1 MTKQANDNS
10 VLTIESNSIDY
21 VAPQNRHGKP
31 VDLFTLWF
39 CTNVAPLAV
48 ISGATSVL
56 VFHLDLASAVLAIV
70 AGQFFGAIF
79 HALTSAQGPLVG
91 VPQMIQSRAQ
101 FGRYGSLL
109 VVGFTTLIYLGFF
122 VSNIIL
128 AGKTL
133 HTAAPAIPVT
143 IGTVLGAVLA
153 TLVGVLG
160 YHFIHRFNKVGA
172 WFMGGALVI
181 GMILL
186 APGLDA
192 HTLRQGHFDLAN
204 WFAMF
209 GLCAVWQISF
219 APYTSDY
226 SRYMPVS
233 TGFAKTFAFTYFG
246 TSLGTVF
253 AFLFGVL
260 AVSAGQAN
268 DAMQAVLTQT
278 GMFGY
283 VLIFLFLVNII
294 GHNGMNLYGGVL
306 SFITAAQ
313 TFRPD
318 WVPGRTVRIVV
329 STVLLVASTATALWA
344 SNNFIAIFLNAIFAM
359 RIVLAP
365 WVAINLVDFYLI
377 NKRRYVV
384 AEIVGNGT
392 GLYGSFNIKAIAL
405 YVFGIVV
412 QVPFMEESF
421 FHGPLS
427 AIAGGA
433 DVSWMIG
440 LVATALA
447 YYLLAPDDASRSP
460 RGSSRRSPASA
471 AASE

>member
-1 MTKQANDNS
+1 MMTNPANDNS
-10 VLTIESNSIDY
+10 VLTIESNSIEY
-21 VAPQNRHGKP
+21 VAPENRHGKP

-56 VFHLDLASAVLAIV
+56 IFHLDLVSAILAIV
-70 AGQFFGAIF
+70 VGQFFGAIF

-133 HTAAPAIPVT
+133 HAAIPPVPVPVA
-143 IGTVLGAVLA
+143 TVMGAVLA
-153 TLVGVLG
+153 TLVGVIG

-172 WFMGGALVI
+172 WFMGSALLI
-181 GMILL
+181 GMILM

-192 HTLRQGHFDLAN
+192 HVFQQGHFDLSG

-226 SRYMPVS
+226 SRYLPSS
-233 TGFAKTFAFTYFG
+233 TGFVKTFAFTYFG
-246 TSLGTVF
+246 TSLGTIF
-253 AFLFGVL
+253 AFVFGVV
-260 AVSAGQAN
+260 AVSTGHTT
-268 DAMQAVLTQT
+268 DAMQAIRTQT

-294 GHNGMNLYGGVL
+294 GHNGMNLYGAVL

-313 TFRPD
+313 TFRPH
-318 WVPGRTVRIVV
+318 WMPGRNVRVVV
-329 STVLLVASTATALWA
+329 STILLIGSTVTALWA
-344 SNNFIAIFLNAIFAM
+344 SSNFIAIFLNAIFAM

-365 WVAINLVDFYLI
+365 WIAINLVDFYLI
-377 NKRRYVV
+377 NKRHYHV
-384 AEIVGNGT
+384 AEIISSDGGM
-392 GLYGSFNIKAIAL
+392 YGSFNVTAIAL
-405 YVFGIVV
+405 YVFGIAV

-421 FHGPLS
+421 FHGPWASLL
-427 AIAGGA
+427 GGA
-433 DVSWMIG
+433 DVSWMVG

-447 YYLLAPDDASRSP
+447 YYLLAPTNGSRSP
-460 RGSSRRSPASA
+460 RRAPAGA
-471 AASE
+471 TASE

>member
-1 MTKQANDNS
+1 MKHPENDNS
-10 VLTIESNSIDY
+10 VLTIESNSIEY
-21 VAPQNRHGKP
+21 VPPEARHGKP
-31 VDLFTLWF
+31 ADLFTLWF

-48 ISGATSVL
+48 ISGATAVL
-56 VFHLDLASAVLAIV
+56 VFHLDLMSALLAIV

-133 HTAAPAIPVT
+133 HTAAPSVPVPLA
-143 IGTVLGAVLA
+143 TVLGAIFA
-153 TLVGVLG
+153 TLVGVIG
-160 YHFIHRFNKVGA
+160 CDFIHRFNKVGA

-181 GMILL
+181 GIALM

-192 HTLRQGHFDLAN
+192 RIFQLGHFDLAN

-226 SRYMPVS
+226 SRYLPAS
-233 TGFAKTFAFTYFG
+233 TGFAKTYAYTYFG
-246 TSLGTVF
+246 TSLGTIF

-260 AVSAGQAN
+260 AVSTGHST
-268 DAMQAVLTQT
+268 DAMQAVREQT

-306 SFITAAQ
+306 SIITATQ

-318 WVPGRTVRIVV
+318 WVPGRNVRIAV
-329 STVLLVASTATALWA
+329 SGVLLVASTITALWA
-344 SNNFIAIFLNAIFAM
+344 SSNFIAIFLNAIFAM

-365 WVAINLVDFYLI
+365 WIAINLIDFYLV
-377 NKRRYVV
+377 NDRHYRV
-384 AEIVGNGT
+384 AEIVSSNGSV
-392 GLYGSFNIKAIAL
+392 YGSFNARSIAI
-405 YVFGIVV
+405 YIFGIAI

-421 FHGPLS
+421 FHGPWAS
-427 AIAGGA
+427 IAGGA
-433 DVSWMIG
+433 DVSWMVG

-447 YYLLAPDDASRSP
+447 YRLFASKVGAGCPQR
-460 RGSSRRSPASA
+460 SA
-471 AASE
+471 AAAR

>member
-1 MTKQANDNS
+1 MKHPENDNN
-10 VLTIESNSIDY
+10 VLAIESNSIEY
-21 VAPQNRHGKP
+21 VAPEARHGKP
-31 VDLFTLWF
+31 ADLFTLWF

-56 VFHLDLASAVLAIV
+56 VFHLDLVSAILAIA
-70 AGQFFGAIF
+70 AGQFFGALF

-133 HTAAPAIPVT
+133 HTAAPSVPAPVA
-143 IGTVLGAVLA
+143 TVIGAVLA
-153 TLVGVLG
+153 TLVGVIG
-160 YHFIHRFNKVGA
+160 CHFIHRFNKVGA
-172 WFMGGALVI
+172 WFMGGALLVGI
-181 GMILL
+181 ALM
-186 APGLDA
+186 APRLDA
-192 HTLRQGHFDLAN
+192 QIFQQGHFDLAN

-209 GLCAVWQISF
+209 GLCAVWQTSF

-226 SRYMPVS
+226 SRYLPTS
-233 TGFAKTFAFTYFG
+233 AGFAKTFAYTYFG
-246 TSLGTVF
+246 TSLGTIF

-260 AVSAGQAN
+260 AVSTGHST
-268 DAMQAVLTQT
+268 DAMLAIREQT
-278 GMFGY
+278 GVFGY

-306 SFITAAQ
+306 SLITAAQ
-313 TFRPD
+313 TFRPN
-318 WVPGRTVRIVV
+318 WAPGRNVRIVV
-329 STVLLVASTATALWA
+329 STVLLVSSTGIALWA
-344 SNNFIAIFLNAIFAM
+344 SSNFIAIFLNAIFAM

-377 NKRRYVV
+377 NDRHYSV
-384 AEIVGNGT
+384 AEIISSNG
-392 GLYGSFNIKAIAL
+392 GSYGSFNFKAITI
-405 YVFGIVV
+405 YVFGIAI

-421 FHGPLS
+421 FHGPWASIL
-427 AIAGGA
+427 GGA
-433 DVSWMIG
+433 DVSWMVG
-440 LVATALA
+440 LIATALA
-447 YYLLAPDDASRSP
+447 CYLFASKDGS
-460 RGSSRRSPASA
+460 SSRRRCPA
-471 AASE
+471 AAQALE

>member
-1 MTKQANDNS
+1 MKSQSNDNS

-21 VAPQNRHGKP
+21 VAPADRHGKP

-56 VFHLDLASAVLAIV
+56 VFHLDVVSAILAIC

-133 HTAAPAIPVT
+133 HTAVPAVPIPV
-143 IGTVLGAVLA
+143 GTVLGAILA
-153 TLVGVLG
+153 TLVGVIG
-160 YHFIHRFNKVGA
+160 YHFIHRFNKIGA
-172 WFMGGALVI
+172 WFMGGALLI
-181 GMILL
+181 GMIMM

-192 HTLRQGHFDLAN
+192 QIFRQGHFDVAN

-226 SRYMPVS
+226 SRYLPVS

-246 TSLGTVF
+246 TSLGTIF

-260 AVSAGQAN
+260 AVSTGHAT
-268 DAMQAVLTQT
+268 DAMEAIRTQT
-278 GMFGY
+278 GVFGY

-306 SFITAAQ
+306 SLITAAQ
-313 TFRPD
+313 TFRPH
-318 WVPGRTVRIVV
+318 WVPGRNVRIVV
-329 STVLLVASTATALWA
+329 SGVLLVSSTVTALWA
-344 SNNFIAIFLNAIFAM
+344 SSNFLSIFLTAIFAM

-377 NKRRYVV
+377 SNRRYRVS
-384 AEIVGNGT
+384 EIIGTHNGA
-392 GLYGSFNIKAIAL
+392 YGAFNVKAIAIYL
-405 YVFGIVV
+405 LGIAI

-421 FHGPLS
+421 FHGPWAS
-427 AIAGGA
+427 IMGGA
-433 DVSWMIG
+433 DVSWMVG
-440 LVATALA
+440 LIATAVT
-447 YYLLAPDDASRSP
+447 YYLFGSNDGSRSL
-460 RGSSRRSPASA
+460 RAVPAGA
-471 AASE
+471 RASE

>member
-1 MTKQANDNS
+1 MTKQDS
-10 VLTIESNSIDY
+10 DGGVLAIESNSIDH
-21 VAPQNRHGKP
+21 VPPEARHGKP
-31 VDLFTLWF
+31 ADLFTLWF

-56 VFHLDLASAVLAIV
+56 VFHLDLISAVLAIA

-133 HTAAPAIPVT
+133 HTAMPAIPVPAA
-143 IGTVLGAVLA
+143 TVVGAVLA
-153 TLVGVLG
+153 TLVGVIG
-160 YHFIHRFNKVGA
+160 CHFIHRFNKIGA
-172 WFMGGALVI
+172 WFMGGALLI
-181 GMILL
+181 GFALM

-192 HTLRQGHFDLAN
+192 RVFAHGHFDSAN

-226 SRYMPVS
+226 SRYLPS
-233 TGFAKTFAFTYFG
+233 SAGFGKTFAYTYFG
-246 TSLGTVF
+246 TSLGTIF

-260 AVSAGQAN
+260 AVSTGHST
-268 DAMQAVLTQT
+268 DAMQAIRDQT
-278 GMFGY
+278 GAFGY
-283 VLIFLFLVNII
+283 VLILLFLINII
-294 GHNGMNLYGGVL
+294 GHNGMNLYGAVL

-313 TFRPD
+313 TFSPR
-318 WVPGRTVRIVV
+318 WIPGRNVRVGV
-329 STVLLVASTATALWA
+329 SAVLLAASTATALWA
-344 SNNFIAIFLNAIFAM
+344 SNDFISIFLNAIFAL

-365 WVAINLVDFYLI
+365 WVAINLIDFYLVH
-377 NKRRYVV
+377 NRHYRV
-384 AEIVGNGT
+384 AEIVSSNG
-392 GLYGSFNIKAIAL
+392 GVYGAFNVKAIAIYL
-405 YVFGIVV
+405 FGIAV
-412 QVPFMEESF
+412 QVPFIEERF
-421 FHGPLS
+421 FHGPWASIL
-427 AIAGGA
+427 GGA
-433 DVSWMIG
+433 DVSWMVG
-440 LVATALA
+440 LCATALVCCLFA
-447 YYLLAPDDASRSP
+447 SKDGSRS
-460 RGSSRRSPASA
+460 RGRCPAGA
-471 AASE
+471 GALD

>member
-1 MTKQANDNS
+1 MKHPENDNS
-10 VLTIESNSIDY
+10 VLAIESNSIEY
-21 VAPQNRHGKP
+21 VVPEARHGKP
-31 VDLFTLWF
+31 ADLFTLWF

-56 VFHLDLASAVLAIV
+56 VFHLDLVSAILAIA

-109 VVGFTTLIYLGFF
+109 VVGFTILIYLGFF

-133 HTAAPAIPVT
+133 HTAAPVIPVT
-143 IGTVLGAVLA
+143 VATVLGAALA
-153 TLVGVLG
+153 TLVGVIG
-160 YHFIHRFNKVGA
+160 CHFIHRFNKVGA
-172 WFMGGALVI
+172 WFMGGALLI
-181 GMILL
+181 GMVLM
-186 APGLDA
+186 APELDA
-192 HTLRQGHFDLAN
+192 RIFQQGHFDLAN

-226 SRYMPVS
+226 SRYLPAS
-233 TGFAKTFAFTYFG
+233 TGFAKTFAYTYFG
-246 TSLGTVF
+246 TSLGTIF

-260 AVSAGQAN
+260 AVSTGHST
-268 DAMQAVLTQT
+268 DAMQAVRTQT
-278 GMFGY
+278 GLFGY

-306 SFITAAQ
+306 SIITAAQ
-313 TFRPD
+313 TFRPH
-318 WVPGRTVRIVV
+318 WAPGRSVRIVV
-329 STVLLVASTATALWA
+329 STLLLVASTATALWA
-344 SNNFIAIFLNAIFAM
+344 SSNFISIFLTAIFAM

-365 WVAINLVDFYLI
+365 WIAINLIDFYLV
-377 NKRRYVV
+377 NNRHYRVS
-384 AEIVGNGT
+384 EIISSNG
-392 GLYGSFNIKAIAL
+392 GVYGSFNVKAIAI
-405 YVFGIVV
+405 YVFGIAI

-421 FHGPLS
+421 FHGPWAS
-427 AIAGGA
+427 IAGGA
-433 DVSWMIG
+433 DISWMVG
-440 LVATALA
+440 LVATAITCRLF
-447 YYLLAPDDASRSP
+447 ASKVDSRTP
-460 RGSSRRSPASA
+460 RRSPAA
-471 AASE
+471 AQASE

>member
-1 MTKQANDNS
+1 MKHAENDSS
-10 VLTIESNSIDY
+10 VMTIESSSIEY
-21 VAPQNRHGKP
+21 VAPENRHGRP
-31 VDLFTLWF
+31 ADLFTLWF

-48 ISGATSVL
+48 ISGATAVL
-56 VFHLDLASAVLAIV
+56 VFHLDVVSAMLAIV

-133 HTAAPAIPVT
+133 HTVVPPIPES
-143 IGTVLGAVLA
+143 IGTVLGAILA
-153 TLVGVLG
+153 TLVGVIG

-172 WFMGGALVI
+172 WFMGGALLI
-181 GMILL
+181 GLVLM
-186 APGLDA
+186 APGIDA
-192 HTLRQGHFDLAN
+192 EMFRQGHFTLSG

-226 SRYMPVS
+226 SRYLPVS
-233 TGFAKTFAFTYFG
+233 AGFGKTFACTYFG
-246 TSLGTVF
+246 TSLGTIF

-260 AVSAGQAN
+260 AVSTGHAT
-268 DAMQAVLTQT
+268 DAMQAVRTQT
-278 GMFGY
+278 GLFGY
-283 VLIFLFLVNII
+283 VLILLFLVNII
-294 GHNGMNLYGGVL
+294 GHNGMNLYGAVL

-318 WVPGRTVRIVV
+318 WIPGRRVRVVV
-329 STVLLVASTATALWA
+329 STALLLVSTVTALWA
-344 SNNFIAIFLNAIFAM
+344 SSNFIAIFLNAIFAM
-359 RIVLAP
+359 RIVLVP
-365 WVAINLVDFYLI
+365 WVAINLVDFYLV
-377 NKRRYVV
+377 NDRRYQVT
-384 AEIVGNGT
+384 ELIGSNT
-392 GLYGSFNIKAIAL
+392 GVYGSFNARAIAIYL
-405 YVFGIVV
+405 FGIAV

-421 FHGPLS
+421 FHGPWASVL
-427 AIAGGA
+427 GGA
-433 DVSWMIG
+433 DVSWMVG
-440 LVATALA
+440 MAATAMV
-447 YYLLAPDDASRSP
+447 YYLFAPGKGSRSRP
-460 RGSSRRSPASA
+460 GVPA
-471 AASE
+471 AARASK

>member
-1 MTKQANDNS
+1 MTKPANDSS
-10 VLTIESNSIDY
+10 VLAIESNSIDY
-21 VAPQNRHGKP
+21 VAPDARHGKP
-31 VDLFTLWF
+31 ADLFTLWF

-56 VFHLDLASAVLAIV
+56 VFHLDPVSAIV
-70 AGQFFGAIF
+70 AIAAGQFFGAIF

-128 AGKTL
+128 AGNTL
-133 HTAAPAIPVT
+133 HTAAPSVPVPVA
-143 IGTVLGAVLA
+143 TVIGAVLA
-153 TLVGVLG
+153 TLVGVIG
-160 YHFIHRFNKVGA
+160 CHFIHRFNKVGA
-172 WFMGGALVI
+172 WFMGSALVVGI
-181 GMILL
+181 ALM
-186 APGLDA
+186 APSIDA
-192 HTLRQGHFDLAN
+192 GTLQQGHFDLAN

-226 SRYMPVS
+226 SRYLPAS
-233 TGFAKTFAFTYFG
+233 AGFAKTFAYTYFG
-246 TSLGTVF
+246 TSLGTIF

-260 AVSAGQAN
+260 AVSTGHST
-268 DAMQAVLTQT
+268 DAMQAIRDQT
-278 GMFGY
+278 GGFGY

-294 GHNGMNLYGGVL
+294 GHNGMNLYGAVL

-313 TFRPD
+313 TFRPH
-318 WVPGRTVRIVV
+318 WVPGRNVRVIV
-329 STVLLVASTATALWA
+329 STILLVVSTATALWA
-344 SNNFIAIFLNAIFAM
+344 SSNFIAIFLNAIFAM

-365 WVAINLVDFYLI
+365 WVAINLIDFYLV
-377 NKRRYVV
+377 NNRHYRV
-384 AEIVGNGT
+384 AEIISSNG
-392 GLYGSFNIKAIAL
+392 GVYGSFNVKAIAI
-405 YVFGIVV
+405 YVFGIAV

-421 FHGPLS
+421 FHGPWASIL
-427 AIAGGA
+427 GGA
-433 DVSWMIG
+433 DVSWMMG

-447 YYLLAPDDASRSP
+447 CYLFASKDGARS
-460 RGSSRRSPASA
+460 RGRCPA
-471 AASE
+471 AAEVLE

>member
-1 MTKQANDNS
+1 MKDQSNDNS
-10 VLTIESNSIDY
+10 VLTIESNSIEY
-21 VAPQNRHGKP
+21 VAPADRHGKP

-56 VFHLDLASAVLAIV
+56 VFHLDVVSAILAIA

-133 HTAAPAIPVT
+133 HTAVPAVPVAV
-143 IGTVLGAVLA
+143 GTVLGAILA
-153 TLVGVLG
+153 TLVGVIG

-172 WFMGGALVI
+172 WFMGGALLI
-181 GMILL
+181 GMIMM

-192 HTLRQGHFDLAN
+192 RIFQQGHFDLSN

-226 SRYMPVS
+226 SRYLPAT

-246 TSLGTVF
+246 TSLGTIF

-260 AVSAGQAN
+260 AISTSHAS
-268 DAMQAVLTQT
+268 DAMEAIRTQT
-278 GMFGY
+278 GLFGY
-283 VLIFLFLVNII
+283 VLILLFLVNII

-313 TFRPD
+313 TFRPN
-318 WVPGRTVRIVV
+318 WVPGRNVRIVV
-329 STVLLVASTATALWA
+329 STVLLVSSTVTALWA
-344 SNNFIAIFLNAIFAM
+344 SSNFIAIFLTAIFAM
-359 RIVLAP
+359 RIVLVP

-377 NKRRYVV
+377 SNRRYRVS
-384 AEIVGNGT
+384 EIIGSNG
-392 GLYGSFNIKAIAL
+392 GVYGSFNFKAIAIYL
-405 YVFGIVV
+405 FGIAV

-421 FHGPLS
+421 FHGPWAS
-427 AIAGGA
+427 IMGGA
-433 DVSWMIG
+433 DVSWIVG
-440 LVATALA
+440 LVATAVTYFLFA
-447 YYLLAPDDASRSP
+447 SNDGSRARHTAPA
-460 RGSSRRSPASA
+460 GVPAS
-471 AASE
+471 E

>member
-1 MTKQANDNS
+1 MKQAENDS
-10 VLTIESNSIDY
+10 GVLAIESNSIEY
-21 VAPQNRHGKP
+21 VPPEARHGKP
-31 VDLFTLWF
+31 ADLFTLWF

-56 VFHLDLASAVLAIV
+56 VFHLDLVSAIFAIA

-133 HTAAPAIPVT
+133 HTAVPAVPVHVA
-143 IGTVLGAVLA
+143 TVIGAVLA
-153 TLVGVLG
+153 TLVGVIG
-160 YHFIHRFNKVGA
+160 CHFIHRFNKIGA
-172 WFMGGALVI
+172 WFMGSALVI
-181 GMILL
+181 GIALM
-186 APGLDA
+186 APSLDA
-192 HTLRQGHFDLAN
+192 RIFAQGHFDLAN

-226 SRYMPVS
+226 SRYLPIS
-233 TGFAKTFAFTYFG
+233 AGFGKTFAYTYFG
-246 TSLGTVF
+246 TSLGTIF

-260 AVSAGQAN
+260 AVSTGHST
-268 DAMQAVLTQT
+268 DAMQAIRDQT
-278 GMFGY
+278 GAFGY

-294 GHNGMNLYGGVL
+294 GHNGMNLYGAVL

-313 TFRPD
+313 TFRPH
-318 WVPGRTVRIVV
+318 WVPGRNVRVGV
-329 STVLLVASTATALWA
+329 SAALLVASTVTALWA
-344 SNNFIAIFLNAIFAM
+344 SSNFISLFLNAIFAL

-365 WVAINLVDFYLI
+365 WIAINLIDFYLV
-377 NKRRYVV
+377 NHRHYRV
-384 AEIVGNGT
+384 AEIISSNG
-392 GLYGSFNIKAIAL
+392 GMYGAFNVKALAI
-405 YVFGIVV
+405 YVFGIAV
-412 QVPFMEESF
+412 QVPFMDESF
-421 FHGPLS
+421 FHGPWA
-427 AIAGGA
+427 AILGGA
-433 DVSWMIG
+433 DVSWMVG
-440 LVATALA
+440 LVVTALVC
-447 YYLLAPDDASRSP
+447 YLFASKN
-460 RGSSRRSPASA
+460 GAHSRRGCPA
-471 AASE
+471 AAEALK

>member
-1 MTKQANDNS
+1 MKHPENDNS
-10 VLTIESNSIDY
+10 VLAIESNSIEY
-21 VAPQNRHGKP
+21 VAPEARHGKP
-31 VDLFTLWF
+31 ADLFTLWF

-56 VFHLDLASAVLAIV
+56 VFHLDLVSAICAIA

-133 HTAAPAIPVT
+133 HTAAPAVPAPVA
-143 IGTVLGAVLA
+143 TVIGAVLA
-153 TLVGVLG
+153 TLVGVIG
-160 YHFIHRFNKVGA
+160 CHFIHRFNKVGA

-181 GMILL
+181 GIALM
-186 APGLDA
+186 APHLDA
-192 HTLRQGHFDLAN
+192 RIFEQGHFDLAN

-226 SRYMPVS
+226 SRYLPAS
-233 TGFAKTFAFTYFG
+233 TGFAKTFAYTYFG
-246 TSLGTVF
+246 TSLGTIF

-260 AVSAGQAN
+260 AVSTGHST
-268 DAMQAVLTQT
+268 DAMQAVREQT
-278 GMFGY
+278 GLFGY
-283 VLIFLFLVNII
+283 VLICLFLVNII
-294 GHNGMNLYGGVL
+294 GHNGMNLYGAVL

-313 TFRPD
+313 TFRPH
-318 WVPGRTVRIVV
+318 WVPGRNVRVAV
-329 STVLLVASTATALWA
+329 SAILLVASTVTALWA
-344 SNNFIAIFLNAIFAM
+344 SSNFIALFLNAIFAL

-365 WVAINLVDFYLI
+365 WIAINLIDFYLV
-377 NKRRYVV
+377 NNRHYRV
-384 AEIVGNGT
+384 AEIISSNG
-392 GLYGSFNIKAIAL
+392 GVYGSFNFKAIAI
-405 YVFGIVV
+405 YVFGIAI
-412 QVPFMEESF
+412 QVPFMDESF
-421 FHGPLS
+421 FHGPWASIL
-427 AIAGGA
+427 GGA
-433 DVSWMIG
+433 DVSWMVG

-447 YYLLAPDDASRSP
+447 CYLFASKD
-460 RGSSRRSPASA
+460 GSRYCGSAGASA
-471 AASE
+471 QASE

>member
-1 MTKQANDNS
+1 MTKPANNRS
-10 VLTIESNSIDY
+10 VLTIESNSIGY
-21 VAPQNRHGKP
+21 VAPEDRHGKP

-56 VFHLDLASAVLAIV
+56 IFHLDFASAILAIA

-133 HTAAPAIPVT
+133 HATVPPVPAPVA
-143 IGTVLGAVLA
+143 TVLGAVLA
-153 TLVGVLG
+153 TLVGVIG
-160 YHFIHRFNKVGA
+160 YHFIHRFNKIGA
-172 WFMGGALVI
+172 WFMGGALVT
-181 GMILL
+181 GMLMM
-186 APGLDA
+186 APHIDA
-192 HTLRQGHFDLAN
+192 HVFQQGHFDLAG

-226 SRYMPVS
+226 SRYLPAS
-233 TGFAKTFAFTYFG
+233 TGFARTFLFTYFG

-253 AFLFGVL
+253 AFVFGVV
-260 AVSAGQAN
+260 AVSTGHAA
-268 DAMQAVLTQT
+268 DAMQAIRTQT
-278 GMFGY
+278 GLFGY

-306 SFITAAQ
+306 SCITAAQ

-318 WVPGRTVRIVV
+318 WVPGRGVRVIL

-344 SNNFIAIFLNAIFAM
+344 SSNFIALFLNAIFAM

-365 WVAINLVDFYLI
+365 WIAINLVDFYLI
-377 NKRRYVV
+377 NKRHYRV
-384 AEIVGNGT
+384 AEIVSSNGGT
-392 GLYGSFNIKAIAL
+392 YGAFNVKAIAL
-405 YVFGIVV
+405 YVFGIAI

-421 FHGPLS
+421 FHGPWAS
-427 AIAGGA
+427 IGGGA
-433 DVSWMIG
+433 DISWMVG

-447 YYLLAPDDASRSP
+447 YYLLAPDDGTRSP
-460 RGSSRRSPASA
+460 RRA
-471 AASE
+471 AAGATAAE

>member
-1 MTKQANDNS
+1 MKSPANDNS
-10 VLTIESNSIDY
+10 VLTIESNSIEY
-21 VAPQNRHGKP
+21 VAPENRHGKP

-56 VFHLDLASAVLAIV
+56 VFHLDVVSAILAIA

-133 HTAAPAIPVT
+133 HTVAPVVPAQV
-143 IGTVLGAVLA
+143 GTVLGAILA
-153 TLVGVLG
+153 TFVGVIG

-172 WFMGGALVI
+172 WFMGGALLI
-181 GMILL
+181 GMIMMV
-186 APGLDA
+186 PDLDA
-192 HTLRQGHFDLAN
+192 RVFQQGHFEVSG

-226 SRYMPVS
+226 SRYLPTS
-233 TGFAKTFAFTYFG
+233 TGFAKTFAYTYFG
-246 TSLGTVF
+246 TSLGTIF

-260 AVSAGQAN
+260 AVSSGHAT
-268 DAMQAVLTQT
+268 DAMQAIRAQT
-278 GMFGY
+278 GVFGY

-313 TFRPD
+313 TFRPN
-318 WVPGRTVRIVV
+318 WVPGRNVRVLV
-329 STVLLVASTATALWA
+329 STVLLVSSTVTALWA
-344 SNNFIAIFLNAIFAM
+344 SSNFLAIFLNAIFAM
-359 RIVLAP
+359 RIVLVP

-377 NKRRYVV
+377 SNRRYRV
-384 AEIVGNGT
+384 AEIISSNG
-392 GLYGSFNIKAIAL
+392 GMYGSFNFKAIAI
-405 YVFGIVV
+405 YIFGIAI
-412 QVPFMEESF
+412 QVPFMDESF
-421 FHGPLS
+421 FHGPWAS
-427 AIAGGA
+427 IMGGA
-433 DVSWMIG
+433 DVSWMVG
-440 LVATALA
+440 LIATALTC
-447 YYLLAPDDASRSP
+447 YLFGSNHGSRAPRVAP
-460 RGSSRRSPASA
+460 TGAPAS
-471 AASE
+471 E

>member
-1 MTKQANDNS
+1 MKDAGNDNS
-10 VLTIESNSIDY
+10 VLTIESNSIEY
-21 VAPQNRHGKP
+21 VGAEHRHGKP
-31 VDLFTLWF
+31 GDLFTLWF

-56 VFHLDLASAVLAIV
+56 VFKLDIVSAMLAIV
-70 AGQFFGAIF
+70 AGQFFGALF

-109 VVGFTTLIYLGFF
+109 VVGFTTVIYLGFF

-133 HTAAPAIPVT
+133 HTAAPMVPEA

-153 TLVGVLG
+153 TLIGVIG
-160 YHFIHRFNKVGA
+160 YNFIHRFNKVGA
-172 WFMGGALVI
+172 WFMGIALLI
-181 GMILL
+181 GMALI
-186 APGLDA
+186 APGIDA
-192 HTLRQGHFDLAN
+192 QVLARGHFELSN

-226 SRYMPVS
+226 SRYLPKS
-233 TGFAKTFAFTYFG
+233 TGFARTFAFTYFG
-246 TSLGTVF
+246 TSLGTIF
-253 AFLFGVL
+253 AFVFGVM
-260 AVSAGQAN
+260 AVSAGQAT
-268 DAMQAVLTQT
+268 DAMQAVQTQT
-278 GMFGY
+278 GLFGY

-294 GHNGMNLYGGVL
+294 GHNGMNLYGAVL

-313 TFRPD
+313 TFRPK
-318 WVPGRTVRIVV
+318 WVPGRGVRIVV
-329 STVLLVASTATALWA
+329 SMVLLLASTITALWA
-344 SNNFIAIFLNAIFAM
+344 SSNFLAIFLTAIFAM

-365 WVAINLVDFYLI
+365 WIAINLVDFYLI
-377 NKRRYVV
+377 NDRHYQVS
-384 AEIVGNGT
+384 EIIGST
-392 GLYGSFNIKAIAL
+392 GGAYGRFNIKAIVI
-405 YVFGIVV
+405 YVFGIAI

-421 FHGPLS
+421 FHGPWANL
-427 AIAGGA
+427 AGGA
-433 DVSWMIG
+433 DISWMVG

-447 YYLLAPDDASRSP
+447 YYLFASKHDLR
-460 RGSSRRSPASA
+460 SRRNALAGAHASK
-471 AASE
+471 

>member
-1 MTKQANDNS
+1 MMTNPANENS
-10 VLTIESNSIDY
+10 VLTIESNSIEY
-21 VAPQNRHGKP
+21 VAPENRHGKP
-31 VDLFTLWF
+31 ADLFTLWF

-56 VFHLDLASAVLAIV
+56 IFHLDLVSAILAIA

-133 HTAAPAIPVT
+133 HTAAPFVPVHV
-143 IGTVLGAVLA
+143 GTVLGAVLA
-153 TLVGVLG
+153 TLVGVIG
-160 YHFIHRFNKVGA
+160 YHFIHRFNKIGA
-172 WFMGGALVI
+172 WFMGGALVV
-181 GMILL
+181 GMVLMI
-186 APGLDA
+186 PSLDA
-192 HTLRQGHFDLAN
+192 SAFHQGHFDIAN

-226 SRYMPVS
+226 SRYLPTT

-246 TSLGTVF
+246 TSLGTIF

-260 AVSAGQAN
+260 AVSTGHAT
-268 DAMQAVLTQT
+268 DAMEAIRTQT
-278 GMFGY
+278 GAFGY
-283 VLIFLFLVNII
+283 VLIGLFLVNII

-306 SFITAAQ
+306 SIITAAQ
-313 TFRPD
+313 TFRPN
-318 WVPGRTVRIVV
+318 WVPGRQVRIVV
-329 STVLLVASTATALWA
+329 STLLLVASTVTALWA
-344 SNNFIAIFLNAIFAM
+344 SSNFIAIFLTAIFAM

-365 WVAINLVDFYLI
+365 WIAINLVDFYLI
-377 NKRRYVV
+377 NNRRYRVS
-384 AEIVGNGT
+384 EIISSNG
-392 GLYGSFNIKAIAL
+392 GMYGAVNVKSIAI
-405 YVFGIVV
+405 YVFGIAI

-421 FHGPLS
+421 FHGPWASIL
-427 AIAGGA
+427 GGA
-433 DVSWMIG
+433 DVSWMVG
-440 LVATALA
+440 LVATALT
-447 YYLLAPDDASRSP
+447 YYVLASKNGSP
-460 RGSSRRSPASA
+460 SLRRSPAGA
-471 AASE
+471 QASE

>member
-1 MTKQANDNS
+1 MKDAANDNS
-10 VLTIESNSIDY
+10 VLAIESNSIEY
-21 VAPQNRHGKP
+21 VGAEHRHGKP
-31 VDLFTLWF
+31 SDLFTLWF

-56 VFHLDLASAVLAIV
+56 VFKLDFVSAILAIL
-70 AGQFFGAIF
+70 AGQFFGALF

-109 VVGFTTLIYLGFF
+109 VVGFTTVIYLGFF

-133 HTAAPAIPVT
+133 HTAAPAIPASVGT
-143 IGTVLGAVLA
+143 ILGAILA
-153 TLVGVLG
+153 TLIGVIG
-160 YHFIHRFNKVGA
+160 YNFIHRFNKVGA
-172 WFMGGALVI
+172 WFMGIALMI
-181 GMILL
+181 GIALML
-186 APGLDA
+186 PGLDA
-192 HTLRQGHFDLAN
+192 QMLQRGHFELSN

-226 SRYMPVS
+226 SRYLPKS
-233 TGFAKTFAFTYFG
+233 TGFARTFAFTYFG
-246 TSLGTVF
+246 TSLGTIF
-253 AFLFGVL
+253 AFIFGVL
-260 AVSAGQAN
+260 AVSTSQGT
-268 DAMQAVLTQT
+268 DAMDAVQTQT

-294 GHNGMNLYGGVL
+294 GHNGMNLYGAVL

-313 TFRPD
+313 TFRPK
-318 WVPGRTVRIVV
+318 WVPGRGVRIGV
-329 STVLLVASTATALWA
+329 SAVLLLASTMTALWA
-344 SNNFIAIFLNAIFAM
+344 SSNFLSIFLTAVFAM

-365 WVAINLVDFYLI
+365 WIAINLVDFYLI
-377 NKRRYVV
+377 NDRHYQVSEIIGSTRGAYGRFNAKAIFIYVV
-384 AEIVGNGT
+384 
-392 GLYGSFNIKAIAL
+392 
-405 YVFGIVV
+405 GIVV

-421 FHGPLS
+421 FHGPL
-427 AIAGGA
+427 AHIAGGA

-440 LVATALA
+440 LVTTALV
-447 YYLLAPDDASRSP
+447 YYVFATKRDLRSHHSAPA
-460 RGSSRRSPASA
+460 GAQVTK
-471 AASE
+471 

>member
-1 MTKQANDNS
+1 MENPPNDSS
-10 VLTIESNSIDY
+10 VLTIESNSIEY
-21 VAPQNRHGKP
+21 VAPENRHGKP

-56 VFHLDLASAVLAIV
+56 VFHLDVMSAILAIV

-133 HTAAPAIPVT
+133 HTAAPGVPAPV
-143 IGTVLGAVLA
+143 GTVLGAILA
-153 TLVGVLG
+153 TFVGVIG
-160 YHFIHRFNKVGA
+160 YHFIHQFNKIGA
-172 WFMGGALVI
+172 WFMGGALLI
-181 GMILL
+181 GMIMMV
-186 APGLDA
+186 PGLDA
-192 HTLRQGHFDLAN
+192 QVLQQGHFDVSN

-226 SRYMPVS
+226 SRYLPAT

-246 TSLGTVF
+246 TSLGTIF

-260 AVSAGQAN
+260 AVSAGHHT
-268 DAMQAVLTQT
+268 DAMQAIRTQT
-278 GMFGY
+278 GVFGY

-318 WVPGRTVRIVV
+318 WVPGRNVRIGV
-329 STVLLVASTATALWA
+329 STVLLVASTVTALWA
-344 SNNFIAIFLNAIFAM
+344 SSNFIAIFLNAIFAM

-365 WVAINLVDFYLI
+365 WMAINLVDFYFV
-377 NKRRYVV
+377 NDRHYRV
-384 AEIVGNGT
+384 AEIINSKGGA
-392 GLYGSFNIKAIAL
+392 YGAFNFKAIAI
-405 YVFGIVV
+405 YVFGIAV
-412 QVPFMEESF
+412 QIPFMAESF
-421 FHGPLS
+421 FHGPFAS
-427 AIAGGA
+427 IVGDA
-433 DVSWMIG
+433 DVSWMVG
-440 LVATALA
+440 LVVTALT
-447 YYLLAPDDASRSP
+447 YYIFASKNSSRSP
-460 RGSSRRSPASA
+460 RTAPAGIR
-471 AASE
+471 ASE

>member
-1 MTKQANDNS
+1 MKDPANDNS

-21 VAPQNRHGKP
+21 VAPEHRHGKP

-56 VFHLDLASAVLAIV
+56 IFHLDVVSAILAIV

-133 HTAAPAIPVT
+133 HTAAPSVPVPV
-143 IGTVLGAVLA
+143 GTVLGAVLA
-153 TLVGVLG
+153 TLVGVIG
-160 YHFIHRFNKVGA
+160 YHFIHRFNKIGA
-172 WFMGGALVI
+172 WFMGGALLI
-181 GMILL
+181 GMVMMV
-186 APGLDA
+186 PGLNA
-192 HTLRQGHFDLAN
+192 QVLQQGHFDFSS

-226 SRYMPVS
+226 SRYLP
-233 TGFAKTFAFTYFG
+233 TTAGFARTFAYTYFG
-246 TSLGTVF
+246 TSLGTIF

-260 AVSAGQAN
+260 AVSTGHAT
-268 DAMQAVLTQT
+268 DAMQAIRTQT
-278 GMFGY
+278 GVFGY

-306 SFITAAQ
+306 SLITAAQ
-313 TFRPD
+313 TFRPN
-318 WVPGRTVRIVV
+318 WVPGRNVRIVV
-329 STVLLVASTATALWA
+329 STVLLVTSTVTALWA
-344 SNNFIAIFLNAIFAM
+344 SSNFIAIFLTAIFAM

-377 NKRRYVV
+377 NNRHYRV
-384 AEIVGNGT
+384 AEIISSHGGV
-392 GLYGSFNIKAIAL
+392 YGSFNLKAIAIYL
-405 YVFGIVV
+405 FGIAI

-421 FHGPLS
+421 FHGPWASIL
-427 AIAGGA
+427 GGA
-433 DVSWMIG
+433 DISWMIG

-447 YYLLAPDDASRSP
+447 YYVLASNDGSRS
-460 RGSSRRSPASA
+460 RHRSPAGA
-471 AASE
+471 AAVE

>member
-1 MTKQANDNS
+1 MTNPESDNG
-10 VLTIESNSIDY
+10 VLAIESNSIDY
-21 VAPQNRHGKP
+21 VAPEARHGKP
-31 VDLFTLWF
+31 ADLFTLWF

-56 VFHLDLASAVLAIV
+56 VFHLDLASAILAIA

-133 HTAAPAIPVT
+133 HTAAPWVPMPLA
-143 IGTVLGAVLA
+143 TVVGAMLA
-153 TLVGVLG
+153 TLVGVIG
-160 YHFIHRFNKVGA
+160 CHFIHRFNKVGA
-172 WFMGGALVI
+172 WFMGGALVVGI
-181 GMILL
+181 ALM
-186 APGLDA
+186 APNLDA
-192 HTLRQGHFDLAN
+192 RIFQQGQFDLAN

-226 SRYMPVS
+226 SRYLPAS
-233 TGFAKTFAFTYFG
+233 TGFAKTFAYTYFG
-246 TSLGTVF
+246 TSLGTIF

-260 AVSAGQAN
+260 AVSTGHST
-268 DAMQAVLTQT
+268 DAMQAIRDQT
-278 GMFGY
+278 GVFGY

-294 GHNGMNLYGGVL
+294 GHNGMNLYGAVL

-313 TFRPD
+313 TFRPH
-318 WVPGRTVRIVV
+318 WVPGRSVRVVV
-329 STVLLVASTATALWA
+329 SMVLLVASTATALWA
-344 SNNFIAIFLNAIFAM
+344 SSNFIAIFLNAVFAM

-365 WVAINLVDFYLI
+365 WIAINLIDFYVV
-377 NKRRYVV
+377 NDRHYRV
-384 AEIVGNGT
+384 AEIIGSHG
-392 GLYGSFNIKAIAL
+392 GAYGSLNCRNMAI
-405 YVFGIVV
+405 YVFGIAV
-412 QVPFMEESF
+412 QVPFMEERF
-421 FHGPLS
+421 FHGPWASIL
-427 AIAGGA
+427 GGA
-433 DVSWMIG
+433 DVSWMVG
-440 LVATALA
+440 LVVTALA
-447 YYLLAPDDASRSP
+447 CYLFASKD
-460 RGSSRRSPASA
+460 GSHVGRRCPA
-471 AASE
+471 AAEALE

>member
-1 MTKQANDNS
+1 MMTNPSNDNS
-10 VLTIESNSIDY
+10 VLTIESNSIEY
-21 VAPQNRHGKP
+21 VPPENRHGKP
-31 VDLFTLWF
+31 ADLFTLWF

-56 VFHLDLASAVLAIV
+56 VFHLDLISAILAIV

-133 HTAAPAIPVT
+133 NAAVPVVP
-143 IGTVLGAVLA
+143 IHIATVLGAILA
-153 TLVGVLG
+153 TLVGVIG
-160 YHFIHRFNKVGA
+160 YHFIHRFNKIGA
-172 WFMGGALVI
+172 WFMGSALVI
-181 GMILL
+181 GLILMV
-186 APGLDA
+186 PGLDA
-192 HTLRQGHFDLAN
+192 RVLQQGHFDLSG

-226 SRYMPVS
+226 SRYLPTT
-233 TGFAKTFAFTYFG
+233 TGFRRTFAFTYFG
-246 TSLGTVF
+246 TSLGTIF
-253 AFLFGVL
+253 AFVFGVV
-260 AVSAGQAN
+260 AVSTGQAT
-268 DAMQAVLTQT
+268 DAMQAIRTQT

-294 GHNGMNLYGGVL
+294 GHNGMNMYGAVL

-313 TFRPD
+313 TFRPH
-318 WVPGRTVRIVV
+318 WVPGRTVRVVV
-329 STVLLVASTATALWA
+329 STVVLVGSTVTALWA
-344 SNNFIAIFLNAIFAM
+344 SSNFIAIFLNAIFAM

-365 WVAINLVDFYLI
+365 WIAINLVDFYLVS
-377 NKRRYVV
+377 NRHYHV
-384 AEIVGNGT
+384 AEIVSSNG
-392 GLYGSFNIKAIAL
+392 GMYGAFNVKAIAL
-405 YVFGIVV
+405 YVFGIAI

-421 FHGPLS
+421 FHGPLAS
-427 AIAGGA
+427 ILGGA
-433 DVSWMIG
+433 DVSWMVG

-447 YYLLAPDDASRSP
+447 YYLLSPNDRSRAP
-460 RGSSRRSPASA
+460 RRSPAGA
-471 AASE
+471 TASE

>member
-1 MTKQANDNS
+1 MMTNTTNDNS
-10 VLTIESNSIDY
+10 VLTIESNSIEY
-21 VAPQNRHGKP
+21 VSPEHRHGKP

-56 VFHLDLASAVLAIV
+56 IFHLDVVSAILAIA

-133 HTAAPAIPVT
+133 HAAAPPVPIPVA
-143 IGTVLGAVLA
+143 TVLGAVFA
-153 TLVGVLG
+153 TLVGVIG
-160 YHFIHRFNKVGA
+160 YNFIHRFNKIGA

-181 GMILL
+181 GMILMVPSL
-186 APGLDA
+186 NASVLQ
-192 HTLRQGHFDLAN
+192 QGHFNLSG

-226 SRYMPVS
+226 SRYLPES

-246 TSLGTVF
+246 TSLGTIF
-253 AFLFGVL
+253 AFVFGVI
-260 AVSAGQAN
+260 AVSTGHAT
-268 DAMQAVLTQT
+268 DAMQAIRTQT

-306 SFITAAQ
+306 SCITAAQ
-313 TFRPD
+313 TFRPS
-318 WVPGRTVRIVV
+318 WTPGRNVRIAV
-329 STVLLVASTATALWA
+329 SAILLVACTATALWA
-344 SNNFIAIFLNAIFAM
+344 SSNFIAIFLTAIFAM

-365 WVAINLVDFYLI
+365 WIAINLVDFYLV
-377 NKRRYVV
+377 NKRHYLVS
-384 AEIVGNGT
+384 EIVSST
-392 GLYGSFNIKAIAL
+392 GGMYGAFNVKALAL
-405 YVFGIVV
+405 YVFGIVI

-421 FHGPLS
+421 FHGPWASLL
-427 AIAGGA
+427 GGA
-433 DVSWMIG
+433 DISWMVG

-447 YYLLAPDDASRSP
+447 YYLLAQNGGSRSP
-460 RGSSRRSPASA
+460 RRSTASA
-471 AASE
+471 TASE